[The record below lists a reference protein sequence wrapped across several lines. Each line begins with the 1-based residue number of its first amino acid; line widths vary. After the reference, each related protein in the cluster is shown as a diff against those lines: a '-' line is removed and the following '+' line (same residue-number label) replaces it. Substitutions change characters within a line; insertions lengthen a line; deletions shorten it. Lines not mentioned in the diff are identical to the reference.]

1 MFFSSTSLKFYLLI
15 YKIFTIFKT
24 ILAIYIMKEK
34 TKRIDIAITPKV
46 AQKLNEGSFNKTKL
60 IIKLLQNFLSKK
72 ENKFTENT

>member
-1 MFFSSTSLKFYLLI
+1 
-15 YKIFTIFKT
+15 
-24 ILAIYIMKEK
+24 MKEK

-72 ENKFTENT
+72 ENKLTENT